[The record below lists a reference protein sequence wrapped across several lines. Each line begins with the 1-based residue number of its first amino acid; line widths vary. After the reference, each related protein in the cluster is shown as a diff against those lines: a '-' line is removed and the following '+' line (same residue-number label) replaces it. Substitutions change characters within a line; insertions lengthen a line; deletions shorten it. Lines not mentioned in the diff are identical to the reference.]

1 MIAQH
6 SGTYNPRT
14 GRYDV
19 TVNGI
24 LVGTADSHLGCEQVA
39 LQYAEDEDARFCDPD
54 ARTAAEIADMQQ
66 QAAYAAEPIDG
77 EADYYALRQALSD
90 ILRCAR
96 GMEGVQS

>member
-1 MIAQH
+1 MVLGGECERAARYRRHARQTGPH
-6 SGTYNPRT
+6 DQLLDTRAGGT
-14 GRYDV
+14 G
-19 TVNGI
+19 
-24 LVGTADSHLGCEQVA
+24 L
-39 LQYAEDEDARFCDPD
+39 RFCDPD